1 MRRICEEAEQVI
13 DYSGLYSSI
22 NRQVLVVN
30 SVEAVV
36 SAAVKAAGDAKCPV
50 ILALT
55 ETGHTAHLL
64 AKYRPEATIV
74 AVTASETTARQL
86 LVVRG
91 VISHHTASFQGTDS
105 VIQKSIEKMKGDGMV
120 KSGDCV
126 VAIHGQKEECPGHS
140 NLMKVVQVP

>member
-1 MRRICEEAEQVI
+1 M
-13 DYSGLYSSI
+13 
-22 NRQVLVVN
+22 NK
-30 SVEAVV
+30 VEAVC
-36 SAAVKAAGDAKCPV
+36 SAAVKTAVDAKCPV

-55 ETGHTAHLL
+55 ETGSTAQLL

-91 VISHHTASFQGTDS
+91 VVSMHTASFQGTDS
-105 VIQKSIEKMKGDGMV
+105 VIVKALEKCKQDGLV

-126 VAIHGQKEECPGHS
+126 VAVHGQKEECPGAS
-140 NLMKVVQVP
+140 NLMKVVTVP